1 MSNRKKRTKRSRP
14 NQQWRRNPRTG
25 KLEKF
30 EGKKANQQPS
40 ETKKGP
46 EEQGPIEKVLTPGEI
61 REEARKKFHSKGFIP
76 VKPQPKFRPCVCEG
90 VDIDLNN
97 TAILEDLRQQE
108 RAYDEETETY
118 SVLVINLRFR
128 RKHAR
133 HMRHFREFLKNEN
146 LRFVEV

>member
-1 MSNRKKRTKRSRP
+1 MSNRKKRTRSSRP

-30 EGKKANQQPS
+30 EGKKANNQPS
-40 ETKKGP
+40 ETKKQP
-46 EEQGPIEKVLTPGEI
+46 KEQKPTEMELTPGET
-61 REEARKKFHSKGFIP
+61 REEARKNFPAKGFIP

-90 VDIDLNN
+90 VEIDLNN
-97 TAILEDLRQQE
+97 AAILEDLRKQE
-108 RAYDEETETY
+108 RAYDPETETY

-128 RKHAR
+128 KKHAR

-146 LRFVEV
+146 IRFVEV